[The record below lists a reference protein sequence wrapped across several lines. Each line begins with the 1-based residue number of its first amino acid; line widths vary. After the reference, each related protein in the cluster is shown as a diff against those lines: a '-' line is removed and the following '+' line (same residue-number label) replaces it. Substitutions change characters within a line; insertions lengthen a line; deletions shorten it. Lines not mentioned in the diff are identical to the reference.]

1 MEIIAVWF
9 FFVGKSGAINFNFSC
24 LQ

>member
-24 LQ
+24 L